1 MTDKQII
8 DLTEIDKKYKD
19 KCSLIKAGKCKNVN
33 IFIEQSRKLKVKEQ
47 ECERWKSNF
56 NGKVSAIEEI
66 LKQLDQLKAE
76 NDELKEELN
85 KKYSVSGFN
94 VIFMKEHIHEL
105 QDQVL
110 ELTETIKKQNGEYDK
125 LRQSYEHTSNSLH
138 CFIKK
143 GSELRYANIA
153 MKNKYRKEVNKQR
166 ESIERFKTFLNE
178 LKELLNH
185 CSKQD
190 ICTTCDYSE
199 ECNLG
204 DEEIPTYDICKFL
217 LNKINQ
223 HQ

>member
-1 MTDKQII
+1 MTDKQIMI
-8 DLTEIDKKYKD
+8 DCVDVSYCPNHYNGWSALHRDTRDMCECGYDRECKPKYFQCSHYVKCLEKKLQAKEEE
-19 KCSLIKAGKCKNVN
+19 CK
-33 IFIEQSRKLKVKEQ
+33 K
-47 ECERWKSNF
+47 
-56 NGKVSAIEEI
+56 
-66 LKQLDQLKAE
+66 
-76 NDELKEELN
+76 LKEEVN
-85 KKYSVSGFN
+85 RKYSVSGFN
-94 VIFMKEHIHEL
+94 VVFMNEHIHEL

>member
-1 MTDKQII
+1 MTDKC
-8 DLTEIDKKYKD
+8 KYKFQD
-19 KCSLIKAGKCKNVN
+19 KYHFEGDAYCTLFDTKCKNLG
-33 IFIEQSRKLKVKEQ
+33 FICDENCQVFEDNKEFYRRTKIAIELAEKLKAKEE
-47 ECERWKSNF
+47 ECK
-56 NGKVSAIEEI
+56 K
-66 LKQLDQLKAE
+66 
-76 NDELKEELN
+76 LKEEVN

-94 VIFMKEHIHEL
+94 VIFMNEHIHEL

-143 GSELRYANIA
+143 SSELRYSNIA
-153 MKNKYRKEVNKQR
+153 MKNKYRKELTKQR
-166 ESIERFKTFLNE
+166 ESLERFKSFLNE
-178 LKELLNH
+178 LKELVIH

-204 DEEIPTYDICKFL
+204 DEEIPTYDICKFI

-223 HQ
+223 YQ